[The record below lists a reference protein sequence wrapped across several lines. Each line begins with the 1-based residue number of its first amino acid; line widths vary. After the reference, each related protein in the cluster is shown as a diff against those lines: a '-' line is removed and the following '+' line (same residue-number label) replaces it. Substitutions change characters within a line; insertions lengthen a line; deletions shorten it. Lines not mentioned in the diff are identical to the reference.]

1 MRNVFPWSM
10 RVRDIDEAMEGVED
24 VDIVQV
30 VNVVNDGS
38 GEDR

>member
-10 RVRDIDEAMEGVED
+10 RVRDIDAAMEGVED
-24 VDIVQV
+24 VAIVQV